1 MPAPPPEVGKFDQ
14 DPRVHI
20 DKATGQYRYE
30 DEHTH
35 HEFEWT
41 GRAWVPVVS

>member
-1 MPAPPPEVGKFDQ
+1 V
-14 DPRVHI
+14 
-20 DKATGQYRYE
+20 TGQYRYE